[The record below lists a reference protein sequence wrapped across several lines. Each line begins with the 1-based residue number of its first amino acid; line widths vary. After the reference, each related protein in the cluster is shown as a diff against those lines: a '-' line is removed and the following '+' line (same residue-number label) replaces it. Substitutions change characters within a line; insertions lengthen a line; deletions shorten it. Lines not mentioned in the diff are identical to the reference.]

1 MTSDDGI
8 LRVVDLN
15 SRVKLQIGAH
25 GSATPLDEE
34 DGAEEG
40 RGERARRRLEKER
53 GSSVIK
59 EVAVWEG
66 QKGEL
71 VLASAGFDK
80 CIRISTI

>member
-8 LRVVDLN
+8 IRLVDLN

-25 GSATPLDEE
+25 GSATPLEDEGE
-34 DGAEEG
+34 EEG
-40 RGERARRRLEKER
+40 RSERARRRLEKER

-66 QKGEL
+66 EKGEWIIG
-71 VLASAGFDK
+71 SAGFDK
-80 CIRISTI
+80 CIRISIV